1 MDRRS
6 WAQNVKAL
14 KKRILSKIKLAQVK
28 LWLLGNYLAVF
39 SQRLG
44 ENIPSRSC
52 KDSMV
57 ACWNLAFF
65 PLNRRRMRSTLSTL
79 SLIASTK
86 LIAFLKSRPSESSV
100 PGVSARQ
107 SLKSHILYILPITV
121 MQGPYPRNWPTW
133 TETSNVFELGLSPT
147 LEYWLKCHKIPV
159 LDVLQKTYLKLSI
172 FTAGV
177 NSQQNIAQT

>member
-1 MDRRS
+1 MGVPSTVLSLLREVS
-6 WAQNVKAL
+6 VSLSLTNGPEIMGPECEGTEKT
-14 KKRILSKIKLAQVK
+14 ILSKIKLAQVK

-100 PGVSARQ
+100 PGVSAR
-107 SLKSHILYILPITV
+107 
-121 MQGPYPRNWPTW
+121 
-133 TETSNVFELGLSPT
+133 
-147 LEYWLKCHKIPV
+147 
-159 LDVLQKTYLKLSI
+159 
-172 FTAGV
+172 
-177 NSQQNIAQT
+177 

>member
-1 MDRRS
+1 MDTLRSSWYCAFHARCCLSSVRFLFLSRWRMDRRS

-14 KKRILSKIKLAQVK
+14 NRKMLRRKNNIKLAQVK
-28 LWLLGNYLAVF
+28 LGLLGNYLAVF

-57 ACWNLAFF
+57 SCWNLAFF
-65 PLNRRRMRSTLSTL
+65 PLNRRRMRSTLSNL

-86 LIAFLKSRPSESSV
+86 LIACLKSRPSESSV

-107 SLKSHILYILPITV
+107 RLKNVYSLY
-121 MQGPYPRNWPTW
+121 
-133 TETSNVFELGLSPT
+133 
-147 LEYWLKCHKIPV
+147 C
-159 LDVLQKTYLKLSI
+159 TYNCDARSVSKK
-172 FTAGV
+172 FANMDG
-177 NSQQNIAQT
+177 NI